1 MDYLFRIGIEL
12 CIYAILVLSANLTV
26 GLANLMTLCQA
37 AFCGIGAYIG
47 AFFLMQF
54 NLPFVVIALI
64 VMIATGILS
73 LVISYASLKLK
84 GDYFILATLAFQ
96 FIVVSVLLNWYGVT
110 GGAFSLSGIPP
121 IKFLGKWPLGR
132 STLFLV
138 TLMLTLLIF
147 WVIGRIQHSPYG
159 RMLRAIRTDESSAR
173 ALGRDTTML
182 KVWAFFLS
190 AAIASVAGVIYAS
203 LEGSISPQEF
213 SLDRSI
219 LIITALFIGGLG
231 TGVRGAA
238 AGAAVLVVLPELL
251 MMVGVSSSNAAE
263 LRQVITGAILV
274 LLMFLR
280 PQGLFGDMELR

>member
-121 IKFLGKWPLGR
+121 IKLMGKWPLGR
-132 STLFLV
+132 GTLFLV
-138 TLMLTLLIF
+138 TVILTLLVF
-147 WVIGRIQHSPYG
+147 WVVGRIQNSPYG

-274 LLMFLR
+274 LLMFFR
-280 PQGLFGDMELR
+280 PRGLFGDMELR